1 MKKSG
6 IVLLLGRP
14 NVGKSTLLNTL
25 IGQKVSITS
34 PKSQTTRAPLKAL
47 FEDERGQLL
56 FVDTPGVFLKAQ
68 DKLSKTINRRT
79 LSAVEEDFDVA
90 VYMVDQTRARNFE
103 EGRVAGIVRGISKP
117 KILVIN
123 KIDAEGP
130 NHYAEY
136 RYLEDEIPEV
146 YKISALKQKHLKPLL
161 DGIFEK
167 VNRPY
172 PIVPPE
178 DVGHPGLTLHSTQFV
193 EEIIREKIYL
203 FTREEVPYK
212 TGVHVE
218 EITERKSGLLYI
230 KAQILVTDKRYRKML
245 IGREG
250 RMVTEIGRAA
260 RKELE
265 LARGKK
271 VFLDLRIET
280 DYHLLDNV

>member
-47 FEDERGQLL
+47 YEDDRGQLL
-56 FVDTPGVFLKAQ
+56 FIDTPGVFLKAQ

-79 LSAVEEDFDVA
+79 MSSVQDDFDV
-90 VYMVDQTRARNFE
+90 VLYVIDQTRPRDYE
-103 EGRVAGIVRGISKP
+103 EGRVTGISRSIDKP
-117 KILVIN
+117 KILVVN
-123 KIDAEGP
+123 KADVQEP
-130 NHYAEY
+130 NYYAEY
-136 RYLEDEIPEV
+136 RFLENEIPEV
-146 YKISALKQKHLKPLL
+146 YKISALKAKHLKPLL
-161 DGIFEK
+161 DGIFDK

-172 PIVPPE
+172 PLVNTE
-178 DVGHPGLTLHSTQFV
+178 GVAHPGLSMHSHEFIG
-193 EEIIREKIYL
+193 ELIREKIYL

-212 TGVHVE
+212 TGVRVD
-218 EITERKSGLLYI
+218 EIIERKSGLLYV
-230 KAQILVTDKRYRKML
+230 KAAVLVLDKRYRKML

-250 RMVTEIGRAA
+250 RMITEIGRAA

-271 VFLDLRIET
+271 VFLDLRVEA
-280 DYHLLDNV
+280 DHHLLDNV